1 MKLEVYD
8 GVIVRPVTGR
18 STCDTCCFHKLDAC
32 DTANCS
38 ASQREDKTNVTFEL
52 YRVPVKVTRTISIV
66 PVKTCD
72 WLLLMEDI
80 LMPAYSHQT
89 ETRFDYRCEPYMLH
103 TIHIDCFMDE
113 SEFQKFLCWLLNRM
127 EKLGVNYNGI

>member
-8 GVIVRPVTGR
+8 DVIVRPITGR

-52 YRVPVKVTRTISIV
+52 IRIPVKVTRTISIV
-66 PVKTCD
+66 PAENRD
-72 WLLLMEDI
+72 WLILTEEI
-80 LMPAYSHQT
+80 LMPAYAHQS
-89 ETRFDYRCEPYMLH
+89 ETAFEYRREPK
-103 TIHIDCFMDE
+103 TIHIDCFMGE
-113 SEFQKFLCWLLNRM
+113 PEFQKFLCWLLNRM
-127 EKLGVNYNGI
+127 EELGVNYNGI